1 MSILHSLTLELEEDD
16 DAVEDD
22 DDDENIEDCVL
33 EAVSTERIGGGTII
47 LGETT
52 SVDASPEEQRLSSV
66 PNEVAAAGAGN
77 VGLYDAVRL

>member
-47 LGETT
+47 RGET